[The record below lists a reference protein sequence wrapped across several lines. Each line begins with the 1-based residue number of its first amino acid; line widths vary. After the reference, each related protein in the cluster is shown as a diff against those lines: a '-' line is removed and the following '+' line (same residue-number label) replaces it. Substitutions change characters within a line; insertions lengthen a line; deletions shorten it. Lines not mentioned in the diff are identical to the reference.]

1 MLADDVELGMVGA
14 VRDADGGGSVTGA
27 GIGITGGGG
36 GGAVIATAWEA
47 PLAIILF
54 MSIGSDFIM
63 GGCDMTTGWG
73 GGSAGVLIIGLIWV
87 DPTFIV
93 GAFAGDCCIVLN
105 MAADFNIFAI
115 TEKIEIE
122 IIL

>member
-1 MLADDVELGMVGA
+1 MSNVFRSNFILTDAVVAFVLAVDVELGMVGA

-63 GGCDMTTGWG
+63 GGCDMTTG
-73 GGSAGVLIIGLIWV
+73 
-87 DPTFIV
+87 
-93 GAFAGDCCIVLN
+93 
-105 MAADFNIFAI
+105 
-115 TEKIEIE
+115 
-122 IIL
+122 